1 MASILKAAID
11 LSQAE
16 PEITFDP
23 YPRRIG
29 LQWRVIATYRAAKKS
44 KSSALQH
51 RRRLSS
57 GWQARAAKRGAWLG
71 L

>member
-1 MASILKAAID
+1 MASILKTAID

-23 YPRRIG
+23 YPLGLGCSGVSLRPIG
-29 LQWRVIATYRAAKKS
+29 AAEKS
-44 KSSALQH
+44 KSSASQH